1 MAPRKKIEI
10 DLSTGNV
17 YVQGIKH
24 NRRGIAQ
31 QAIDGLAYDD
41 AQSIF
46 RFRDDAFSREWL
58 AKEQVTLVVKE

>member
-17 YVQGIKH
+17 YVQGIKY

-41 AQSIF
+41 TQGIF
-46 RFRDDAFSREWL
+46 RFRDDAFNRQWL
-58 AKEQVTLVVKE
+58 AQQQVTLVVKQ